1 MSESMLN
8 VSLREAT
15 GKGVARRLR
24 VEGQIPAAYYG
35 KGLDHCPLSVDIK
48 ALKTALSTEAGLN
61 TLIRLK
67 GEGPFSDKVVIV
79 KDIQIEPLTRKP
91 LHVDFQAIDLSKKT
105 LVMVPLKILGK
116 AEGEKTGGVLQ
127 VIHKDVEVRC
137 LPMAIPPFIEVDVS
151 ALDVGDSISIE
162 DLVFPDD
169 VETTFEENV
178 VVVNVSEIKA
188 VVEEEEEAVEG
199 EEEEAA
205 EGEEEEAAAEK
216 PEEGEAKE

>member
-35 KGLDHCPLSVDIK
+35 KGLDHCPLAVDIK
-48 ALKTALSTEAGLN
+48 ALKAALSTEAGLN

-67 GEGPFSDKVVIV
+67 GEGPFSDTVVIV
-79 KDIQIEPLTRKP
+79 KDIQIEPLSRKP
-91 LHVDFQAIDLSKKT
+91 LHVDFQAIDLTKKT
-105 LVMVPLKILGK
+105 LVMVPLKIVGK
-116 AEGEKTGGVLQ
+116 AEGETTGGVLQ

-137 LPMAIPPFIEVDVS
+137 LPMAIPPFIEVDVT
-151 ALDVGDSISIE
+151 ALEIGDSIHIE
-162 DLVFPDD
+162 DLVFPAD
-169 VETTFEENV
+169 VETTFEENFV
-178 VVVNVSEIKA
+178 IVNVSEIREEI
-188 VVEEEEEAVEG
+188 EEEEEVAEG

-205 EGEEEEAAAEK
+205 EGEEAETAEEQ